1 MSFGAIAT
9 EKVGATGDGTMLKK
23 KCSGCEFKFQPFVA
37 FGHCNAFLMYSS
49 IPAGSSLR

>member
-23 KCSGCEFKFQPFVA
+23 KCSGCEFKISA
-37 FGHCNAFLMYSS
+37 FCGFW
-49 IPAGSSLR
+49 SL